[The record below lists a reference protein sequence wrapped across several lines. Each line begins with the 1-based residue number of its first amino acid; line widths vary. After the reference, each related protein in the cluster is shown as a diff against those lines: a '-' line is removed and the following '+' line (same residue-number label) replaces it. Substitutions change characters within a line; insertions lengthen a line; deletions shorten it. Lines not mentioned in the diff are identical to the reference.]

1 MKKFILIFTLG
12 LITNILPAQE
22 AGTFQVVLNQD
33 NAFGFYPQVV
43 ASRPLNERFD
53 LTAYGLFW
61 TNPSFGSPATG
72 TNFWTETG
80 VGISSTSLQ
89 GRLVLNPSF
98 GLTHGN
104 LLSGGEEGLL
114 AEGIVPSL
122 FLLYLDDR
130 FETEAFF
137 AYYQVLR
144 RAGPINSSFALYW
157 AYPGIYLHPALSI
170 GLHYESFRLTETNA
184 GDTGP
189 LYTWTGGYVKYTIKE
204 KYALRFSAGIN
215 VAEDSPYA
223 NEYYKLNVVIPVE

>member
-1 MKKFILIFTLG
+1 MKKFIQFLPFTL
-12 LITNILPAQE
+12 LSFFLQAQE
-22 AGTFQVVLNQD
+22 TGSFQLVLNQD

-43 ASRPLNERFD
+43 GSRPISERFD

-80 VGISSTSLQ
+80 IGISSTTLQ
-89 GRLVLNPSF
+89 DRLVINPSIGF
-98 GLTHGN
+98 THGN
-104 LLSGGEEGLL
+104 LLSGAEQGLL

-122 FLLYLDDR
+122 LLLYLDDR
-130 FETEAFF
+130 FETEAFV

-144 RAGPINSSFALYW
+144 REGPINSSFALYW
-157 AYPGIYLHPALSI
+157 IYPGIYLHPAFSVGI
-170 GLHYESFRLTETNA
+170 HYESFRLTETNA

-189 LYTWTGGYVKYTIKE
+189 LYTWTGGYIKYTIQE

-223 NEYYKLNVVIPVE
+223 SEYYKLNVVIPFE